1 MPICNLQTITYTTI
15 GNNESFNFIS
25 ICKSMGISNC
35 TVAKI
40 HSIIFLVRAGKPY
53 KEEETPTNIS
63 FQNKF

>member
-15 GNNESFNFIS
+15 GNNESFNFIF
-25 ICKSMGISNC
+25 ICKTMKISKYI
-35 TVAKI
+35 VAKI
-40 HSIIFLVRAGKPY
+40 HSIIFRVRAGKPY